1 MLSKGK
7 VESSKTETGEST
19 LVETKSQSVH
29 WENKNTAEY
38 LPGVYRI

>member
-7 VESSKTETGEST
+7 VESIKTETGEST
-19 LVETKSQSVH
+19 LVETKSQ

>member
-7 VESSKTETGEST
+7 VGSIKTEKGEST
-19 LVETKSQSVH
+19 LVETKSQSVQ
-29 WENKNTAEY
+29 WENKNTTEY